1 MLPVVMPQS
10 TASMF
15 TPDCFMA
22 AVNPPGTAYTLNEAG
37 TPNTTTCPEDSYGPG
52 LKKQRA
58 CVPCP
63 PGYTTNGAVGQRSV
77 RACGKEPA
85 TKKRWLKQSR
95 QFIFTTCAPAVGL
108 QSTPTPSAW

>member
-1 MLPVVMPQS
+1 
-10 TASMF
+10 MF
-15 TPDCFMA
+15 TPNCCTA

-37 TPNTTTCPEDSYGPG
+37 TPDTTTCPQDSYGPG

-63 PGYTTNGAVGQRSV
+63 PGYTTNGTVGQTSV

-85 TKKRWLKQSR
+85 TSTATGKKLQLSVAE
-95 QFIFTTCAPAVGL
+95 FITYEC
-108 QSTPTPSAW
+108 

>member
-1 MLPVVMPQS
+1 M
-10 TASMF
+10 ASMF
-15 TPDCFMA
+15 KPAWCNA

-37 TPNTTTCPEDSYGPG
+37 TLSTTTCPQDSYGPG

-63 PGYTTNGAVGQRSV
+63 PGYTTNGTVGRTSV

-85 TKKRWLKQSR
+85 TG
-95 QFIFTTCAPAVGL
+95 TA
-108 QSTPTPSAW
+108 TPDKVF